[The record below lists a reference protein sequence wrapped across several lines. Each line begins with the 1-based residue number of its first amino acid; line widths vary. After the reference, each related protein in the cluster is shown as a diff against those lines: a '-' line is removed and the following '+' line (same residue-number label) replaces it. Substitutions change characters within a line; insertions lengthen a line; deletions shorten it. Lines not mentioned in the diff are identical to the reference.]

1 MSMDR
6 DKLRD
11 VLLYSLDYSV
21 QDVESTLEALTKM
34 TEEGKQILNEYL
46 ESGLLPDKER
56 QGLSL
61 REMRR
66 KSGSDISDL
75 ALIILYDGLQGAM
88 SNHQA

>member
-1 MSMDR
+1 MDR

-66 KSGSDISDL
+66 KSGSDISDV
-75 ALIILYDGLQGAM
+75 ALIILYDGLQESL
-88 SNHQA
+88 SNHNA

>member
-1 MSMDR
+1 MDR